1 MGYSLRLPSYSVG
14 VDCYKEIPYYARR
27 FGNKA
32 VVIGGKTAMEKAK
45 KALIEGIE
53 GSDMEILDF
62 IWYGGDST
70 YENGNMLIENETVKK
85 ADIIFAVGGGRACDT
100 CKYIADVCVVI
111 VLAYVLVTFICCRS
125 TVVGNSMEET
135 LSNDNTVLINRISYA
150 FNGPKRFDCIAF
162 EQDSVDSSKIYIK
175 RVVGLPGE
183 TVQIKDGR
191 VYINDVQLDDYVDTT
206 ILTPGAA
213 ANPYKLAADEYFV
226 LGDNRNNSEDSRFA
240 SVGMVKRKNVVGK
253 VWMVIEPFDSF
264 GFVK

>member
-1 MGYSLRLPSYSVG
+1 MRFFQRRYQENTRLLN
-14 VDCYKEIPYYARR
+14 I
-27 FGNKA
+27 
-32 VVIGGKTAMEKAK
+32 
-45 KALIEGIE
+45 
-53 GSDMEILDF
+53 
-62 IWYGGDST
+62 
-70 YENGNMLIENETVKK
+70 
-85 ADIIFAVGGGRACDT
+85 
-100 CKYIADVCVVI
+100 CKYIADVCIVI

-175 RVVGLPGE
+175 RVIGLPGE

-191 VYINDVQLDDYVDTT
+191 V
-206 ILTPGAA
+206 
-213 ANPYKLAADEYFV
+213 YFV

-240 SVGMVKRKNVVGK
+240 SVGMVKRSNIVGK
-253 VWMVIEPFDSF
+253 VWMVIEPFSSF

>member
-1 MGYSLRLPSYSVG
+1 MSLYLYLSDRRGRNTMRFFQRRYQENTRLLN
-14 VDCYKEIPYYARR
+14 I
-27 FGNKA
+27 
-32 VVIGGKTAMEKAK
+32 
-45 KALIEGIE
+45 
-53 GSDMEILDF
+53 
-62 IWYGGDST
+62 
-70 YENGNMLIENETVKK
+70 
-85 ADIIFAVGGGRACDT
+85 
-100 CKYIADVCVVI
+100 CKYIADVCIVI

-175 RVVGLPGE
+175 RVIGLPGE

-191 VYINDVQLDDYVDTT
+191 VYINDSQLDDFVDTS
-206 ILTPGAA
+206 ILTPGVA
-213 ANPYKLAADEYFV
+213 ANPYKLADDEYFV

-240 SVGMVKRKNVVGK
+240 SVGMVKRSNIVGK
-253 VWMVIEPFDSF
+253 VWMVIEPFSSF

>member
-1 MGYSLRLPSYSVG
+1 MRFFQ
-14 VDCYKEIPYYARR
+14 RR
-27 FGNKA
+27 
-32 VVIGGKTAMEKAK
+32 
-45 KALIEGIE
+45 
-53 GSDMEILDF
+53 
-62 IWYGGDST
+62 YQ
-70 YENGNMLIENETVKK
+70 ENTTLLNI
-85 ADIIFAVGGGRACDT
+85 
-100 CKYIADVCVVI
+100 CKYVADVCIVI

-191 VYINDVQLDDYVDTT
+191 VYINDVQLDD
-206 ILTPGAA
+206 
-213 ANPYKLAADEYFV
+213 DEYFV

>member
-1 MGYSLRLPSYSVG
+1 MRFFQ
-14 VDCYKEIPYYARR
+14 RR
-27 FGNKA
+27 
-32 VVIGGKTAMEKAK
+32 
-45 KALIEGIE
+45 
-53 GSDMEILDF
+53 
-62 IWYGGDST
+62 YQ
-70 YENGNMLIENETVKK
+70 ENTTLLNI
-85 ADIIFAVGGGRACDT
+85 
-100 CKYIADVCVVI
+100 CKYVADVCVVI

-135 LSNDNTVLINRISYA
+135 LSNDNTVLINRISY
-150 FNGPKRFDCIAF
+150 AF

-206 ILTPGAA
+206 ILTPGVA
-213 ANPYKLAADEYFV
+213 ANPYKLADDEYFV